1 MEKLLEI
8 VLVVSTIL
16 LGLALVYLYEVLWL
30 RLEKVRK
37 KLRRQGING
46 PKPTLLYGNTQEMKR
61 IRQELKCVQ
70 RQDKDM
76 NGYIS
81 TIFPHFL
88 LWRKTYGMYRI
99 PCFCLSVYIRVTAM
113 RLISMIV
120 IVYFIL
126 ESQHLSIIG
135 S

>member
-1 MEKLLEI
+1 MENLLEI

-30 RLEKVRK
+30 RLEKIRK

-88 LWRKTYGMYRI
+88 LWRKTYGMHRI

-126 ESQHLSIIG
+126 ESQQLSIIG

>member
-1 MEKLLEI
+1 MFDIRLSFVPLILPLLMEKLLEI

-16 LGLALVYLYEVLWL
+16 FGLALVYLYEILWL
-30 RLEKVRK
+30 RLEKIRK

-70 RQDKDM
+70 RKDRDM

-88 LWRKTYGMYRI
+88 LWRKTYGMCRI
-99 PCFCLSVYIRVTAM
+99 LCFCLSVYIRVTAM
-113 RLISMIV
+113 RLIA
-120 IVYFIL
+120 
-126 ESQHLSIIG
+126 
-135 S
+135 